1 MLIGAYESENRISV
15 SVAALKPIGFT
26 VYCRYFDKNGTE
38 HEKPMKAF
46 IYPLFVVICDKKS
59 AETHRVAITDGS
71 IGDVPEQFQVV
82 VTRWNENYKRF
93 LTHCS
98 APIFGKE
105 PKWLHL
111 VEMIEHYKLQ
121 GVSKFYFYV
130 REIELNDMF
139 LLKHYAIKRE
149 EVELID
155 IPSIYFDA
163 VSQQLL
169 AIADCHL
176 RNRLSANWTI
186 FSDIDERL
194 VMTEE
199 KETIREFL
207 QESIS
212 EKYGAVMFAQRWI
225 FKYEKLPEKFINYQ
239 QIMEEMPTRKWSLTT
254 QPAVNCTDGKHCWG
268 KMIINNQ
275 KVLQMLVH
283 DVGEYENGYVP
294 FILDPEVGYIRH
306 YRDMNLGKWWERNRG
321 AIEKYQPFTNT
332 TYSPYFGSQLLSNVL
347 QVLHEIYKPQR

>member
-15 SVAALKPIGFT
+15 SVAALKPIGYT
-26 VYCRYFDKNGTE
+26 VYCRYFDKSGTE
-38 HEKPMKAF
+38 HEKPMKSF
-46 IYPLFVVICDKKS
+46 IYPLFVVFCDRKS
-59 AETHRVAITDGS
+59 SETYRIAITDGS
-71 IGDVPEQFQVV
+71 SGEVLEQFQML
-82 VTRWNENYKRF
+82 VTRWNEKQKRP

-130 REIELNDMF
+130 REIDPYDM
-139 LLKHYAIKRE
+139 LLLQHYSAKRE

-186 FSDIDERL
+186 YSDIDERMI
-194 VMTEE
+194 MTDE
-199 KETIREFL
+199 KETILQFL
-207 QESIS
+207 QESLG

-225 FKYEKLPEKFINYQ
+225 FKYEKLPAKFINYQ
-239 QIMEEMPTRKWSLTT
+239 QIMEEMPTRKWQLTT
-254 QPAVNCTDGKHCWG
+254 QPGVNCTDGKHCWG

-275 KVLQMLVH
+275 KVLQMLIH
-283 DVGEYENGYVP
+283 DVGEYEKGYIP
-294 FILDPEVGYIRH
+294 FILEPDVGYIRH
-306 YRDMNLGKWWERNRG
+306 YRDVNLGKWWERNRG
-321 AIEKYQPFTNT
+321 AMEKFEPFENT
-332 TYSPYFGSQLLSNVL
+332 TYNSYLSSQLLSNVL
-347 QVLHEIYKPQR
+347 QILHEVYNHF